1 MKYIKIDRRKK
12 DETAKNINKIGR
24 KVEEDGSEAG
34 KTVKKAMRNKKI
46 WE

>member
-1 MKYIKIDRRKK
+1 MKYKGFDKKK

-24 KVEEDGSEAG
+24 KVEKDGSDTG
-34 KTVKKAMRNKKI
+34 KTVKKAMRNKKA